1 MGYRVIYIEKCEYL
15 RLYLDNLKV
24 EIKNDTLL
32 IPVSDIQILVID
44 NYQSNLSVPLINKL
58 TDNNVCTIICGV
70 DHLPKSYILPM
81 NGHFSSSGNISKQI
95 CWDSKRKDDLHAM
108 IVKMKILNQIEI
120 LKVNNKDFE
129 VEKKL
134 YEFVD
139 SVVSGDK
146 TNREGLA
153 AKMYFRE
160 LFGHD
165 FIRFEEDVIN
175 AGLNYGYAIFR
186 SLITSIIVAKGYIA
200 NIGIF
205 HKGKQNMFNLSDD
218 IIEVFRPI
226 VDHYVYNN
234 MMDDIIFKQSH
245 REALIQLTNKKI
257 MIDGRKQ
264 TIANAISFYLDSIFN
279 YLDGEADSILYP
291 LPVIYDFM
299 RLILFFD
306 LPVVSKEDR
315 RIYATFRKYLI
326 KNGYIMMQYSVYC
339 KIFANREA
347 AVKHVNILQRNVP
360 QKGQIRILLVTEK
373 QYAKIEIIVGGK
385 SNQEQVVNSDAFIKL

>member
-70 DHLPKSYILPM
+70 DH
-81 NGHFSSSGNISKQI
+81 
-95 CWDSKRKDDLHAM
+95 
-108 IVKMKILNQIEI
+108 LNQIEI

-279 YLDGEADSILYP
+279 YLDGESDSILYP
-291 LPVIYDFM
+291 LPVIYD
-299 RLILFFD
+299 L
-306 LPVVSKEDR
+306 
-315 RIYATFRKYLI
+315 
-326 KNGYIMMQYSVYC
+326 
-339 KIFANREA
+339 
-347 AVKHVNILQRNVP
+347 
-360 QKGQIRILLVTEK
+360 
-373 QYAKIEIIVGGK
+373 
-385 SNQEQVVNSDAFIKL
+385 

>member
-24 EIKNDTLL
+24 EIKNDALL

-95 CWDSKRKDDLHAM
+95 CWDKQRKEDLHAM

-129 VEKKL
+129 VEQKL
-134 YEFVD
+134 YGFVD
-139 SVVSGDK
+139 TVVSGDR

-165 FIRFEEDVIN
+165 FIRFEEDVVN

-226 VDHYVYNN
+226 VDDFAYKN
-234 MMDDIIFKQSH
+234 MMEDIIFKQAH
-245 REALIQLTNKKI
+245 RESLIKLTNKKI

-264 TIANAISFYLDSIFN
+264 TVANAISFYLDSIFN
-279 YLDGEADSILYP
+279 YLDGSSDSILYP
-291 LPVIYDFM
+291 LPVIYD
-299 RLILFFD
+299 L
-306 LPVVSKEDR
+306 
-315 RIYATFRKYLI
+315 
-326 KNGYIMMQYSVYC
+326 
-339 KIFANREA
+339 
-347 AVKHVNILQRNVP
+347 
-360 QKGQIRILLVTEK
+360 
-373 QYAKIEIIVGGK
+373 
-385 SNQEQVVNSDAFIKL
+385 

>member
-95 CWDSKRKDDLHAM
+95 CWDSKRKEDLHAM

-218 IIEVFRPI
+218 II
-226 VDHYVYNN
+226 
-234 MMDDIIFKQSH
+234 FKQSH

-291 LPVIYDFM
+291 LPVIYD
-299 RLILFFD
+299 L
-306 LPVVSKEDR
+306 
-315 RIYATFRKYLI
+315 
-326 KNGYIMMQYSVYC
+326 
-339 KIFANREA
+339 
-347 AVKHVNILQRNVP
+347 
-360 QKGQIRILLVTEK
+360 
-373 QYAKIEIIVGGK
+373 
-385 SNQEQVVNSDAFIKL
+385 

>member
-95 CWDSKRKDDLHAM
+95 CWDSKRKEDLHAM

-245 REALIQLTNKKI
+245 RETLIQLTNKKI

-347 AVKHVNILQRNVP
+347 AVKHVSILQRNVP